1 MTFPDLQP
9 YYELLELPAEAQA
22 AHVDAAYLRLAQQR
36 LRAGDKASL
45 GALKQARAKLKAA
58 LLEQEHAAAASRP
71 QTYAQADSGVGRLQ
85 RRLEDWGWEAQVGIK
100 GRSLH
105 VALQASQVP
114 RPLLTGAKVYTLVA
128 QQVGSEPD
136 FRHLQHL
143 HVYGLQAPRQPRWR
157 RQMTMPAPSWTT
169 ADFDLFSCQNRISS
183 VFIFPGLLL
192 LGLLLSAWNLSRFL
206 LRGITIWFHEF
217 GHATIAWLSGRRALP
232 LPLGWTN
239 YEFDRSWFVYVGLLI
254 LFGLLFW
261 AGRREQRPWP
271 QVLAI
276 ALLSLQFL
284 MTWLLSADMF
294 EQLNAFGGIGG
305 EFYLSTLLIV
315 SFHFSLP
322 AYWRWEV
329 WRYPATL
336 GAAFTFW
343 GSFRQWRRI
352 QAGWEDIPWG
362 SLWGGPEHGDMN
374 TLYYDFG
381 WSDTQIISTYN
392 HLASLCLLIML
403 ALYLWRALW
412 QHRHFLQN
420 LWQQLLARLA

>member
-9 YYELLELPAEAQA
+9 YYKLLELPAEAQA
-22 AHVDAAYLRLAQQR
+22 ADVDAAYLRLAQQR

-206 LRGITIWFHEF
+206 LWGITIWFHEF
-217 GHATIAWLSGRRALP
+217 GHATIAWLSGQRAPRLDKLRVRPLLVCLHRFADSVWPTVLGRSAGATALAPGFGDRPPVPPVPHDLAPQRR
-232 LPLGWTN
+232 
-239 YEFDRSWFVYVGLLI
+239 YV
-254 LFGLLFW
+254 
-261 AGRREQRPWP
+261 
-271 QVLAI
+271 
-276 ALLSLQFL
+276 
-284 MTWLLSADMF
+284 
-294 EQLNAFGGIGG
+294 
-305 EFYLSTLLIV
+305 
-315 SFHFSLP
+315 
-322 AYWRWEV
+322 
-329 WRYPATL
+329 
-336 GAAFTFW
+336 
-343 GSFRQWRRI
+343 
-352 QAGWEDIPWG
+352 
-362 SLWGGPEHGDMN
+362 
-374 TLYYDFG
+374 
-381 WSDTQIISTYN
+381 
-392 HLASLCLLIML
+392 
-403 ALYLWRALW
+403 
-412 QHRHFLQN
+412 
-420 LWQQLLARLA
+420 